1 MPADAPTD
9 QQASPHASGSR
20 CPRRTHT
27 AAAAAASDDN
37 AAPAQPDPDT
47 RVDLKVPITIA
58 FETTED
64 VIDARAMLNLAS
76 GEIEALAFD
85 DYDDA
90 IEGLP
95 WRRKDYEFA
104 AGTLTSHGRDVEF
117 KVDVNGAGQLSI
129 SASELLELKTRAA
142 ALFAG
147 KPRGA

>member
-1 MPADAPTD
+1 M
-9 QQASPHASGSR
+9 
-20 CPRRTHT
+20 
-27 AAAAAASDDN
+27 
-37 AAPAQPDPDT
+37 
-47 RVDLKVPITIA
+47 DLKVPITIA

-64 VIDARAMLNLAS
+64 LIDARATLNLAS

-85 DYDDA
+85 DYDPA
-90 IEGLP
+90 TEGQP

-117 KVDVNGAGQLSI
+117 KVDVDGQGRLSI

-147 KPRGA
+147 KPRDA

>member
-1 MPADAPTD
+1 M
-9 QQASPHASGSR
+9 
-20 CPRRTHT
+20 
-27 AAAAAASDDN
+27 
-37 AAPAQPDPDT
+37 
-47 RVDLKVPITIA
+47 DLKVPITIA

-85 DYDDA
+85 DYDPE
-90 IEGLP
+90 IEGHP

-117 KVDVNGAGQLSI
+117 KVDASGSGQLSI
-129 SASELLELKTRAA
+129 SANELLELKTRAA